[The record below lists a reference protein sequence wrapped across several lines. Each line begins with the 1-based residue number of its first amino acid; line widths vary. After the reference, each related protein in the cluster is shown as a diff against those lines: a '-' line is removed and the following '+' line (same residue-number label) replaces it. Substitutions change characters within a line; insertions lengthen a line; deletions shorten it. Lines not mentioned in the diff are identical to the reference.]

1 MTEPGPHRVR
11 PEGGRWSD
19 RELEQVSKVVFGRAE
34 EAQPPP
40 AVTEVKMEDWQ
51 SAVSST
57 FKHLR
62 DNRVNVAAGAFA
74 YRWFLSLFPTI
85 IALLAAASLVGVP
98 HSVTVKL
105 IKGVTTALP
114 SGASGVFA
122 GAISAATSRQQ
133 GSLAAVAVASLV
145 ALWSAMSGMV
155 VLEEGLDMAYDVR
168 HDRSFLAKRFL
179 AVPLLVGAV
188 LLGGGA
194 SALVVFGPQ
203 IGREIGSA
211 LPFGET
217 AFRAG
222 WTVLRWL
229 VALLLINLLLSFVYW
244 LAPNMHTAWRWL
256 SPGAVAGTV
265 VWAFIS
271 LGFSFYTS
279 SFGSYG
285 KTYGAFAGVA
295 ILIFWLFLTGM
306 AVLLG
311 GELNAAFQRQ
321 RLQIGQRSEPPT
333 EAA

>member
-1 MTEPGPHRVR
+1 MARAGPRRVH
-11 PEGGRWSD
+11 PEGSRWSD
-19 RELEQVSKVVFGRAE
+19 RELEQVSQVVFGQAE
-34 EAQPPP
+34 EAEPPP
-40 AVTEVKMEDWQ
+40 AVTEVKMADWR
-51 SAVSST
+51 SAVSSA

-122 GAISAATSRQQ
+122 GAIRAATSRQQ
-133 GSLAAVAVASLV
+133 GSVAAVAVASLV

-155 VLEEGLDMAYDVR
+155 VLEEGLDMAYEVR

-203 IGREIGSA
+203 IGRV

-244 LAPNMHTAWRWL
+244 LAPNVHTAWRWL

-265 VWAFIS
+265 VWALIS
-271 LGFSFYTS
+271 LGFSLYTS

-311 GELNAAFQRQ
+311 GELNAAFQRG
-321 RLQIGQRSEPPT
+321 RLEIAQGSEQ
-333 EAA
+333 